1 MQRRILTFLFLV
13 ICVASRGQVAD
24 TETPENHCIT
34 VEERELY
41 NLISE
46 YRISKNLPA
55 IEFSK
60 SLSYVAK
67 IHAKDLSFNRPDFG
81 GCNPHSWSDKGKWKS
96 CCYARDEKR
105 LECMTQKP
113 KELTGYKHKAYE
125 VVYSSGEEAKAY
137 DAFYLWKDIGLM
149 NDYLLNEGKWTKPW
163 QAIGVGIYGEYAC
176 VWFGEGVDALGSPVD
191 CSTDTINIITNPE
204 DAVLQGVENSQEVG
218 VREVENPHEA
228 GVQEVE
234 NPHEAALRE
243 VDDQPLYY
251 IIVSSTSSEELAIK
265 EVNKI
270 KQMGFPN
277 ALYIKNPSFYRIA
290 AGKFSDE
297 ASAYR
302 EMDRV
307 RIQYPD
313 AWLLKPNVHK

>member
-1 MQRRILTFLFLV
+1 MFLV
-13 ICVASRGQVAD
+13 ICAASRGQVAD

-41 NLISE
+41 NLISG
-46 YRISKNLPA
+46 YRNSKNLPA

-149 NDYLLNEGKWTKPW
+149 NDYLLNEGKWSKPW

-176 VWFGEGVDALGSPVD
+176 VWFGEGVDALGNPIN
-191 CSTDTINIITNPE
+191 CSFDTIKIMTNPE
-204 DAVLQGVENSQEVG
+204 EPVS
-218 VREVENPHEA
+218 
-228 GVQEVE
+228 QEVE
-234 NPHEAALRE
+234 NPQKANIKE
-243 VDDQPLYY
+243 VENQSLYY
-251 IIVSSTSSEELAIK
+251 IIISSTSSEEQAIK
-265 EVNKI
+265 EVDLI

-297 ASAYR
+297 ASANR
-302 EMDRV
+302 ELDKV
-307 RIQYPD
+307 KIQYPN